1 MRIAI
6 GSDHR
11 GYRLKQ
17 SVAQLLQELGHQLQD
32 FGCLDERPIDYP
44 DVAGQ
49 VAQAV
54 ARGDFDRGVLICG
67 TGIGMSITANKV
79 PGVRAALCDSPYT
92 AQLAMEHNN
101 ANVLCL
107 GGEVMGPGLAQEIV
121 STYLA
126 TSFEEGRHV
135 RRIEKIADLEKR
147 VGGQNL

>member
-17 SVAQLLQELGHQLQD
+17 SVAQLLQDKGHQIQD

-44 DVAGQ
+44 DVGGQ

-54 ARGDFDRGVLICG
+54 ARGDFDRGILICG

-79 PGVRAALCDSPYT
+79 PGIRAALCTSPYT
-92 AQLAMEHNN
+92 ARLATEHNN

-107 GGEVMGPGLAQEIV
+107 GGGVVGPDLAREIV
-121 STYLA
+121 STYLGA
-126 TSFEEGRHV
+126 TFQGDRHA
-135 RRIEKIADLEKR
+135 RRVGKIAKLEKQA
-147 VGGQNL
+147 GMEGK